1 MTGRLTYTVLQVCE
15 AVSTSHSLLYQEIQ
29 AGRLRILKL
38 GRKTLITDAA
48 LREWVDLLE
57 SNTRKKRAE
66 SRKANAPTAEA

>member
-1 MTGRLTYTVLQVCE
+1 MTGRLTYTIPQVCE
-15 AVSTSHSLLYQEIQ
+15 AVNTSRSLLYQEIQ

-57 SNTRKKRAE
+57 SNTQKKRVE
-66 SRKANAPTAEA
+66 PANAAV

>member
-1 MTGRLTYTVLQVCE
+1 MTGRLTYTIPQVCE
-15 AVSTSHSLLYQEIQ
+15 AVNTSRSLLYQEIQ

-57 SNTRKKRAE
+57 SNTQRKRVE
-66 SRKANAPTAEA
+66 SANVAA